1 MDKQEILQLLKEQ
14 LKAEIQRL
22 QAANKQAAAG
32 ATDSESRAESKWD
45 TQGLEA
51 SYLARGY
58 AAQFDSMNEQ
68 AKLLNDLSPASF
80 TDKPIGTGAL
90 VKCDFDGYKSWVFIL
105 PCCGGTELIIEDQ
118 EVTVVTPE
126 SPLAASLAGKV
137 EGDSYTLSNGASGTI
152 LRVE

>member
-1 MDKQEILQLLKEQ
+1 MIKQDILQQLAEH

-45 TQGLEA
+45 TQGLES

-68 AKLLNDLSPASF
+68 AKLLNEFSPASF
-80 TDKPIGTGAL
+80 TGQPIDTGAL
-90 VKCDFDGYKSWVFIL
+90 VKCDFDGYRSWVFLL
-105 PCCGGTELIIEDQ
+105 PCCGGTELMVEDE

-126 SPLAASLAGKV
+126 SPLAGALVGRQAG
-137 EGDSYTLSNGASGTI
+137 DAYQLPNGAMGTI
-152 LRVE
+152 LIVE